1 MNDVVDARESFG
13 DLRAKKTMRI
23 RNNADPHSR
32 GDPWLLIPLWLDDGG
47 PLQLLRG

>member
-13 DLRAKKTMRI
+13 DLRPKKTMRI

-32 GDPWLLIPLWLDDGG
+32 GDPWLLILLWLDDGR